1 MLVEELENVLAGK
14 YALLSA
20 EFQLPLVQL
29 LMSRMTKEKRLPKIP
44 KDLVRPSIVTGIE
57 ALGRGHDLQRLDA
70 FVQGAIQTLGPDIIS
85 QFMDVRDYLDRRAN
99 ALGLVSEGLI
109 KDEATVAAEQQAAQM
124 AAMAEKLGP
133 AAIGGMSK
141 QAVEA
146 EKNG

>member
-1 MLVEELENVLAGK
+1 M
-14 YALLSA
+14 
-20 EFQLPLVQL
+20 
-29 LMSRMTKEKRLPKIP
+29 
-44 KDLVRPSIVTGIE
+44 
-57 ALGRGHDLQRLDA
+57 
-70 FVQGAIQTLGPDIIS
+70 VQGAIQTLGPDIIS

-109 KDEATVAAEQQAAQM
+109 KDEATVAAEQQQAQM

-146 EKNG
+146 EKNNG